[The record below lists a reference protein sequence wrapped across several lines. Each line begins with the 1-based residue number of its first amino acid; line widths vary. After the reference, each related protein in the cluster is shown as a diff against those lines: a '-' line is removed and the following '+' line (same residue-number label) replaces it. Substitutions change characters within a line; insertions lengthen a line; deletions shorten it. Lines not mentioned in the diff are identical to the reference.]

1 MNLVTRIDRRGLYR
15 SAAIL
20 FFFNKVI
27 YHVNKQNNYKW
38 STLSSSF
45 FRQKNK
51 QEDDGGR

>member
-45 FRQKNK
+45 FRHKNK